1 MNTIKHIWQT
11 LAQLAKQLF
20 YLPKTLAEGRKNR
33 ALYALR
39 IKNENERIDRIRNPY
54 KYRGK

>member
-1 MNTIKHIWQT
+1 MNTIKHICLTIVQVT
-11 LAQLAKQLF
+11 KQLF
-20 YLPKTLAEGRKNR
+20 NLPKSLVESRKMR
-33 ALYALR
+33 RVYALR

>member
-1 MNTIKHIWQT
+1 MNTIKHISLT
-11 LAQLAKQLF
+11 IVQLAKQLF
-20 YLPKTLAEGRKNR
+20 NLPKSMVESRKMR
-33 ALYALR
+33 RVYALR